1 MAKKPA
7 SIARRGMGARLCLR
21 KKKFD
26 SRRKALLN
34 WKARC
39 LLSLRRLIMMTSLLI
54 MAFFL
59 TALIYSMAGF
69 AGGSTYLALMMLWEL
84 PQPVIPVIA
93 LLCNV
98 IVSSG
103 NSLNYIR
110 AGLVR
115 PRLLIPH
122 SLLAIPFA
130 YIGGSM
136 ELDKGVFELLIA
148 SSLLVASLFSIFRR
162 QHHDE
167 ETCYVVPPLWLALL
181 MGGALGFLAG
191 VAGIGGG
198 VFLAPF
204 LYVMRAGNPRE
215 IASTCTLFIFF
226 NSIAGLWGQFHK
238 LGSLSFLEDYWV
250 LPLVVLFGGAI
261 GSQMTLK
268 MLSPNHTARY
278 THAFLFLFACRLWYG
293 ILV

>member
-1 MAKKPA
+1 MITPV
-7 SIARRGMGARLCLR
+7 
-21 KKKFD
+21 
-26 SRRKALLN
+26 
-34 WKARC
+34 
-39 LLSLRRLIMMTSLLI
+39 LIV
-54 MAFFL
+54 AFFL
-59 TALIYSMAGF
+59 TALFYSMAGF
-69 AGGSTYLALMMLWEL
+69 AGGSTYLALMMLGGL
-84 PQPVIPVIA
+84 PLAVIPAIA
-93 LLCNV
+93 LLCNS

-103 NSLNYIR
+103 NSLNYFR
-110 AGLVR
+110 AGLIR

-136 ELDKGVFELLIA
+136 ELKKEVFEIIIA
-148 SSLLVASLFSIFRR
+148 SSLLAASLFSLFYRY
-162 QHHDE
+162 HHE
-167 ETCYVVPPLWLALL
+167 EGTPYVVPPLWIALL

-191 VAGIGGG
+191 VVGIGGG

-226 NSIAGLWGQFHK
+226 NSIAGLCGQYHK
-238 LGSLSFLEDYWV
+238 LGSMHFLQDYWI
-250 LPLVVLFGGAI
+250 LPLVVFFGGAI

-268 MLSPNHTARY
+268 VLSPNQTARY
-278 THAFLFLFACRLWYG
+278 THAFIFLFACRLWYV